1 MGSAEARGGG
11 CRCQRRVLHVPRGVY
26 SPLLRTRFPACISI
40 AYSRRILSCMWLQLL
55 FKCKW
60 CTVWYTRSPLAQGD
74 CGDELTLPVAAE
86 ASPGLA
92 EAKTEINSLEFARP
106 WRRIKVSFS
115 ACWLRTKLR
124 TTELCVTKPRQK
136 DG

>member
-1 MGSAEARGGG
+1 
-11 CRCQRRVLHVPRGVY
+11 
-26 SPLLRTRFPACISI
+26 
-40 AYSRRILSCMWLQLL
+40 MWLQLL

-92 EAKTEINSLEFARP
+92 EAKTELNSLEFARP
-106 WRRIKVSFS
+106 WRRIIGSVREV
-115 ACWLRTKLR
+115 CGCVKLQLWGCR
-124 TTELCVTKPRQK
+124 GC
-136 DG
+136 